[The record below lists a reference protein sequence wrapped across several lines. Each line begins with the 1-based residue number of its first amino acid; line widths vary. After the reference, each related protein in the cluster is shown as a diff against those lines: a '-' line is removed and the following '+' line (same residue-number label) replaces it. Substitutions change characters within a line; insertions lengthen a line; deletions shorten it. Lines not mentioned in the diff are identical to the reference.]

1 MESSFCIWL
10 VRDNVVWQSVELNF
24 PLTNTSPPE
33 SSSPII
39 LQANIKNNLKNS
51 PTPSKSPVDFIS
63 KGSTCYANTILQAL
77 SVIPLLWRASSA
89 ESAELFRL
97 LKSIVLNMVIK
108 EKSAVPID
116 PSNSLWALKPK
127 IPSNCS
133 ALFDFSSQQ
142 DVAEFLQVVFD
153 ELKGALLRTGNLLSN
168 TLRTTITCN
177 SCFCSAV
184 REEKLDIVS
193 VPLTGNFNSSLE
205 KFLSSELLT
214 LENEWSCPSCNACK
228 ESIKYTSIIQSTL
241 VLVVHLR
248 RFCVERDKVIKDTQ
262 LFKYLPEDFLQIRMA
277 DNN

>member
-1 MESSFCIWL
+1 
-10 VRDNVVWQSVELNF
+10 
-24 PLTNTSPPE
+24 
-33 SSSPII
+33 
-39 LQANIKNNLKNS
+39 
-51 PTPSKSPVDFIS
+51 
-63 KGSTCYANTILQAL
+63 
-77 SVIPLLWRASSA
+77 
-89 ESAELFRL
+89 
-97 LKSIVLNMVIK
+97 MVIK

-193 VPLTGNFNSSLE
+193 VPMTDNFNSSLE